1 MYKIFRT
8 LPHLLITAA
17 TIAAYASLLPNTAQ
31 AAPRSTTCQVTIALD
46 QGGSLTYQLQ
56 GNILNPNPNQPQ
68 IFTPKTLLRQSIRM
82 TVRRRDR
89 NGRIQTFLNKSPL
102 RDYEEIGP
110 DADYSKVPFTGIF
123 RGKPNDG
130 KRIYKALAASHG
142 LYVSLRPTNSQAKQ
156 MQIVHYLS
164 HDKFI
169 RSSAGTC
176 RSL

>member
-1 MYKIFRT
+1 
-8 LPHLLITAA
+8 
-17 TIAAYASLLPNTAQ
+17 
-31 AAPRSTTCQVTIALD
+31 
-46 QGGSLTYQLQ
+46 
-56 GNILNPNPNQPQ
+56 
-68 IFTPKTLLRQSIRM
+68 M